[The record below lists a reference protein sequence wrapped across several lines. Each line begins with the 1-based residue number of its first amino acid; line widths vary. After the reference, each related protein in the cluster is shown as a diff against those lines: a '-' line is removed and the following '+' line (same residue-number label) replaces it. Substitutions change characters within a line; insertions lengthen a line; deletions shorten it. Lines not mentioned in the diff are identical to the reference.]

1 MGYFDTH
8 YIISH
13 DFMSCKCP
21 PLVKRGKKDE
31 KSVFCIVVR
40 SFSSVTVYYLC
51 QAHKAHHLNY
61 EELYFVGL
69 IPIKE

>member
-1 MGYFDTH
+1 MGCFDTH

-40 SFSSVTVYYLC
+40 SFSSVTLKNMSVLFMPST
-51 QAHKAHHLNY
+51 QNTSP
-61 EELYFVGL
+61 EL
-69 IPIKE
+69 